1 MQIIWQGFKFRG
13 AFVDISKEFGKAWY
27 KGLIF
32 KLKQNGIA
40 GNLLNLLRDVLRN
53 RKQRV

>member
-1 MQIIWQGFKFRG
+1 MQIIWQGFKFRDV
-13 AFVDISKEFGKAWY
+13 FVDISKEFGKAWY

-32 KLKQNGIA
+32 KLKQNG
-40 GNLLNLLRDVLRN
+40 NLLNLLRDVLRN

>member
-13 AFVDISKEFGKAWY
+13 VFVDISKEFDKAWY
-27 KGLIF
+27 TGLIF